1 MMKEESLQAIDE
13 KEHGR
18 NFLSTVWLTRHL
30 VWMCLVFGLFYYVAE
45 SSVCYGYMGKNL
57 KEGKSMKQ
65 AQGDVNASVTVS
77 PENDTAAI
85 RKATATFALG

>member
-1 MMKEESLQAIDE
+1 MMKEKSLQGTDE
-13 KEHGR
+13 KEHRR
-18 NFLSTVWLTRHL
+18 NFINTVWLTRHL
-30 VWMCLVFGLFYYVAE
+30 VWVFLVFGLFYYVAE

-65 AQGDVNASVTVS
+65 AQGDVNASVKVS
-77 PENDTAAI
+77 PENDTAAN